1 MANKPNVQDTYTGPE
16 RRVCQK
22 TLKEISDTFQ
32 QLLVEH
38 ELRETERIKHL
49 VDLLALEAFPDG
61 AHSHRESHQAMID
74 AAKAEKKF
82 WDDLR
87 GDVLKKSIWGVLQIL
102 MTLIGLGLAAKFG
115 ISVIGGK

>member
-1 MANKPNVQDTYTGPE
+1 MHQDEYKYTGPE
-16 RRVCQK
+16 NRHQGRTIADVEDAFDRKLQ
-22 TLKEISDTFQ
+22 
-32 QLLVEH
+32 EH
-38 ELRETERIKHL
+38 EVREQERILGLFVQFK
-49 VDLLALEAFPDG
+49 LEAFPDG
-61 AHSHRESHQAMID
+61 PILHREWHQAMID
-74 AAKAEKKF
+74 ASKAEKKF